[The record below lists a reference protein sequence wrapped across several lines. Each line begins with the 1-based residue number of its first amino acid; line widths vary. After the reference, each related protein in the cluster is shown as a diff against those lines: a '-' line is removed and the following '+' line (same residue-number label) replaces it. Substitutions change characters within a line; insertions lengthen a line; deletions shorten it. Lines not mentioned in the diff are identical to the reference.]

1 MGPVVMVFFTTPL
14 DAPRWLLLSVMK
26 KMRFVHK
33 GAKLA

>member
-1 MGPVVMVFFTTPL
+1 MGPVVMVFFTVSL
-14 DAPRWLLLSVMK
+14 VAPCWLLLSVMK